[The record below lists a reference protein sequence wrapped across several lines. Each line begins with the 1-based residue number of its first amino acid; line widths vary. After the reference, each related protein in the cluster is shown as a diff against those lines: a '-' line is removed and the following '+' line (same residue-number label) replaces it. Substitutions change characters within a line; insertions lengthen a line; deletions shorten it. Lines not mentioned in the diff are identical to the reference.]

1 MCVYPLRSLNLKK
14 KLKGVFANTHVK
26 MDELRSL
33 ENALAEKILPWDRFS
48 AWVHGIC
55 VVTFDLEIGQAIE
68 SIYPAHV
75 SLAEADKTNI
85 CYLAFPDSNSGVM
98 GDSQFHF
105 RIRLSPQTNKCR
117 HGHMAKTRIHTE
129 YNRRCPTTIS
139 YEPNYLFGFT
149 YFRQVK
155 DATIRRG
162 YYQKSVILLTKLP
175 LINLFGQATAAI
187 ARKFFEKGDVSLE
200 VACHDI
206 DTWSFPIPG
215 RSLELPLMGH
225 LLQVHL
231 PSTSTRSVESGNETV
246 TLAPNHGDLFLPN
259 STLSSDNC
267 DLFTCLLPVIDQ
279 AHTLWELILTAEP
292 LVVMASTPTICSAT
306 VQYLTSIIYPFPYCA
321 DYRPFYTIH
330 DSDFKDI
337 TASNTSAL
345 PNILL
350 GVTNPFFSKAL
361 NHWPHVVKLG
371 SNCDPS
377 LGVGGLQNQGNS
389 ANRSPSHNAASSKK
403 VKNISKFKM
412 DSKPGVYSTSKAL
425 LDKDKSMVKRVLK
438 GVQLKRPNAVQSAL
452 IRRHFLELT
461 STFMIPLERYLTS
474 LMPLAKNISPYR
486 AAPKVKPFIIEDFL
500 RSLESSGPH
509 LTPMVKG
516 DWESLY
522 KRFFKSPNFVG
533 WFNQRHREVSQKL
546 QLLHMESLAESTIE
560 TWMAGKEEVQLVDM
574 VLRIR
579 AKLSDAI
586 SQNMPIPDIV
596 KERLEKHVANIVRTL
611 PSDLQD
617 VLQKGTIL
625 NIDKNYNASSH
636 SVSGRNS
643 SERTIDILENSPD
656 NAINGNNE
664 VKDTRPANEND
675 ANASMSAL
683 HISESSDNQS
693 AQVKETNLH

>member
-1 MCVYPLRSLNLKK
+1 ME
-14 KLKGVFANTHVK
+14 
-26 MDELRSL
+26 ELRFL
-33 ENALAEKILPWDRFS
+33 EKALNDTILPWDRFS
-48 AWVHGIC
+48 AWVYGIC

-105 RIRLSPQTNKCR
+105 RIRLSPQTNKIGQ
-117 HGHMAKTRIHTE
+117 GHLSRSRIHTE
-129 YNRRCPTTIS
+129 YNRKCPTTIS
-139 YEPNYLFGFT
+139 FDPNYLFGFT

-215 RSLELPLMGH
+215 HSLELPLMGH

-259 STLSSDNC
+259 STLSSENC

-292 LVVMASTPTICSAT
+292 LVVMAPTPTMCSAT

-377 LGVGGLQNQGNS
+377 LGIGGIQNQASSN
-389 ANRSPSHNAASSKK
+389 NRSPSHNAAGAKK
-403 VKNISKFKM
+403 IKNMSKFKM

-425 LDKDKSMVKRVLK
+425 LEKDKSMVKRVLK
-438 GVQLKRPNAVQSAL
+438 GVQLKRPNAVQSTL

-486 AAPKVKPFIIEDFL
+486 AAPKVKPFVIEDFL
-500 RSLESSGPH
+500 RSLESSGPQ

-560 TWMAGKEEVQLVDM
+560 TWMYGKEEVQLVDM

-579 AKLSDAI
+579 AKLSEAA
-586 SQNMPIPDIV
+586 SQKMPLPDIV
-596 KERLEKHVANIVRTL
+596 KERLEKHVSTIVKTL
-611 PSDLQD
+611 PSDLQT

-625 NIDKNYNASSH
+625 NVDKNSNSS
-636 SVSGRNS
+636 SNCAGGRNS
-643 SERTIDILENSPD
+643 NERTIDILENTPEK
-656 NAINGNNE
+656 GNN
-664 VKDTRPANEND
+664 ALND
-675 ANASMSAL
+675 QFAIDKNNTVISKSTL
-683 HISESSDNQS
+683 NISEISDNQS
-693 AQVKETNLH
+693 AQTKDELSS

>member
-1 MCVYPLRSLNLKK
+1 
-14 KLKGVFANTHVK
+14 
-26 MDELRSL
+26 
-33 ENALAEKILPWDRFS
+33 
-48 AWVHGIC
+48 
-55 VVTFDLEIGQAIE
+55 
-68 SIYPAHV
+68 
-75 SLAEADKTNI
+75 
-85 CYLAFPDSNSGVM
+85 
-98 GDSQFHF
+98 
-105 RIRLSPQTNKCR
+105 
-117 HGHMAKTRIHTE
+117 
-129 YNRRCPTTIS
+129 
-139 YEPNYLFGFT
+139 
-149 YFRQVK
+149 
-155 DATIRRG
+155 
-162 YYQKSVILLTKLP
+162 
-175 LINLFGQATAAI
+175 
-187 ARKFFEKGDVSLE
+187 
-200 VACHDI
+200 
-206 DTWSFPIPG
+206 
-215 RSLELPLMGH
+215 
-225 LLQVHL
+225 L

-259 STLSSDNC
+259 STLSSENC

-292 LVVMASTPTICSAT
+292 LVVMAPTPTMCSAT

-371 SNCDPS
+371 ANCDPS
-377 LGVGGLQNQGNS
+377 LGVTGLQNQANS
-389 ANRSPSHNAASSKK
+389 ANKSPSHNSTSKK

-425 LDKDKSMVKRVLK
+425 LDKDKAMVKRVLK

-486 AAPKVKPFIIEDFL
+486 AAPKVKPFLIEDFL
-500 RSLESSGPH
+500 RSLESGGPQ

-516 DWESLY
+516 DWEALY

-533 WFNQRHREVSQKL
+533 WYNQRHREVSQKL
-546 QLLHMESLAESTIE
+546 QLLHLQSLSEATIE
-560 TWMAGKEEVQLVDM
+560 TWMADKEEVQLVDM

-579 AKLSDAI
+579 AKLSDAV

-596 KERLEKHVANIVRTL
+596 KERLEKHVATIVTTL

-617 VLQKGTIL
+617 VLQRGTIL
-625 NIDKNYNASSH
+625 NKDKSYNASTNSE
-636 SVSGRNS
+636 SGRNS
-643 SERTIDILENSPD
+643 NERTIDILDGSSNSATKNNNDSKDIGSSENKLNTGIS
-656 NAINGNNE
+656 AIC
-664 VKDTRPANEND
+664 
-675 ANASMSAL
+675 
-683 HISESSDNQS
+683 ISDESDNKT
-693 AQVKETNLH
+693 AQIEDHAPN

>member
-1 MCVYPLRSLNLKK
+1 ME
-14 KLKGVFANTHVK
+14 
-26 MDELRSL
+26 ELRFL
-33 ENALAEKILPWDRFS
+33 EKALNDRILPWDRFS

-105 RIRLSPQTNKCR
+105 RIRLSPQTNKIGQ
-117 HGHMAKTRIHTE
+117 GHLSRSRIHTE
-129 YNRRCPTTIS
+129 YNRKCPTTIS
-139 YEPNYLFGFT
+139 FDPNYLFGFT

-215 RSLELPLMGH
+215 HSLELPLMGH

-259 STLSSDNC
+259 STLSSENC

-292 LVVMASTPTICSAT
+292 LVVMAPTPTMCSAT

-377 LGVGGLQNQGNS
+377 LGLSGIQNQASSN
-389 ANRSPSHNAASSKK
+389 NRSPSHNAAGAKK
-403 VKNISKFKM
+403 IKNMSKFKM

-425 LDKDKSMVKRVLK
+425 LEKDKSMVKRVLK
-438 GVQLKRPNAVQSAL
+438 GVQLKRPNAVQSTL

-486 AAPKVKPFIIEDFL
+486 AAPKVKPFVIEDFL
-500 RSLESSGPH
+500 RSLESSGPQ

-546 QLLHMESLAESTIE
+546 QVSIINMKHSFGLL
-560 TWMAGKEEVQLVDM
+560 V
-574 VLRIR
+574 
-579 AKLSDAI
+579 I
-586 SQNMPIPDIV
+586 S
-596 KERLEKHVANIVRTL
+596 K
-611 PSDLQD
+611 S
-617 VLQKGTIL
+617 GIL
-625 NIDKNYNASSH
+625 NMINYF
-636 SVSGRNS
+636 
-643 SERTIDILENSPD
+643 
-656 NAINGNNE
+656 
-664 VKDTRPANEND
+664 
-675 ANASMSAL
+675 
-683 HISESSDNQS
+683 
-693 AQVKETNLH
+693 